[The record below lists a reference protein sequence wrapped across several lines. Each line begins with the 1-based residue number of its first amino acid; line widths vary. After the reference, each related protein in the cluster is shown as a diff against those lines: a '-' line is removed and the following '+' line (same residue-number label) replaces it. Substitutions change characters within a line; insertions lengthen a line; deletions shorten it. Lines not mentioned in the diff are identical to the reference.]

1 MTRRC
6 TLSISIIATR
16 ASGSIDGFAFTRYS
30 SITLYCYSGVDFNEN
45 FSNYLFRSTPFLPSK
60 LKTRKERSWAELRLK
75 NISIQWLSF
84 TVVVIRFKRHSFFN
98 NFLFRLSIEI
108 NEFCSKSCV
117 DITGWTGDTVA
128 RFVHLEI
135 YLRPYFSRLAS
146 LWTCVYVCIRVF
158 YFLILSRK
166 QRHAVPLSTLLVTV
180 TNKLK
185 EFIIHALLLARIEHV
200 HISPVERSSLFWMS
214 IIVTD
219 SYVCI
224 WCMCVCVCVYM
235 RVDGWLVGS
244 LLSSTVRRTVHE
256 IVRSRH

>member
-1 MTRRC
+1 MTRHC

-30 SITLYCYSGVDFNEN
+30 SITLYCLLWCRFQREPSRI
-45 FSNYLFRSTPFLPSK
+45 RSTPFLPSK
-60 LKTRKERSWAELRLK
+60 LKTRRKERSWAELRLK

-98 NFLFRLSIEI
+98 NFLFKLSIEI
-108 NEFCSKSCV
+108 KEFCSKIFEELTLPGEPRHGCTIRPFGNLSS
-117 DITGWTGDTVA
+117 TV
-128 RFVHLEI
+128 F
-135 YLRPYFSRLAS
+135 LAS
-146 LWTCVYVCIRVF
+146 CFVVNVCMCIRVF

-224 WCMCVCVCVYM
+224 WCIYVCVCVYM

>member
-98 NFLFRLSIEI
+98 IFLFRLSIEI

-117 DITGWTGDTVA
+117 DITGWTETRLHDSSVWKFIFDHIS
-128 RFVHLEI
+128 RVL
-135 YLRPYFSRLAS
+135 LRCERV
-146 LWTCVYVCIRVF
+146 CVCIRVF